1 MGTFAGQ
8 ALRIAFRRD
17 RGLTT
22 VMLSNSVSVIN
33 PLARELSAKIVY
45 YGPGLSGKTTSLQA
59 IYSAVRPERRGELV
73 SLATETDR
81 TIFFDFLPL
90 HVERVQGLGLRF
102 QLYTVPGQVFY
113 GATRRLVL
121 NGADG
126 VVFVADSQPNCTDSN
141 LESLESLRTNMSE
154 LGIDLDDFPL
164 AFQYNKRDLPNAL
177 PMDELSRALN
187 SCGAPEFGTCATA
200 GEGVLPVL
208 RAVTKLVIRS
218 LTEQQPAVR
227 RQIVDDD
234 DHEVPELDG
243 IARSVY
249 DMSRKLAAPAA
260 SLRPAPTPA
269 AAAASTPPGAN
280 ASAKDVVARPSA
292 ATLSFA
298 SLWPAARAPAIR
310 EIEDAIGR
318 GDAANAVR
326 SATTL
331 LAETIESLPG
341 PHGGAA
347 PGSKA
352 CLLGMDGGLY
362 LRVCRLATMP
372 PEALTEAD
380 ALLALHVLVSAR
392 FKVQTLGW

>member
-1 MGTFAGQ
+1 
-8 ALRIAFRRD
+8 
-17 RGLTT
+17 
-22 VMLSNSVSVIN
+22 VSVIN

-45 YGPGLSGKTTSLQA
+45 YGPGLSGKTTSLQS
-59 IYSAVRPERRGELV
+59 IYAAVRPERRGELV

-90 HVERVQGLGLRF
+90 RVERVQGLGLRF

-126 VVFVADSQPNCTDSN
+126 VVFVADSQPNCNDSN
-141 LESLESLRTNMSE
+141 LESFESLRTNMSE
-154 LGIDLDDFPL
+154 LGTDVEDFPL
-164 AFQYNKRDLPNAL
+164 VFQYNKRDLPNAV
-177 PMDELSRALN
+177 PMDELSAALN
-187 SCGAPEFGTCATA
+187 RFGAPEFGTCATN
-200 GEGVLPVL
+200 GEGVLTVL
-208 RAVTKLVIRS
+208 RGITKLVIRS

-234 DHEVPELDG
+234 EQELPELEG

-249 DMSRKLAAPAA
+249 DMSRKLAAPPIESQRPNSPPVAA
-260 SLRPAPTPA
+260 KPSPPPPAPSV
-269 AAAASTPPGAN
+269 AASTVAAQPDAAAQPN
-280 ASAKDVVARPSA
+280 AARF
-292 ATLSFA
+292 SFA
-298 SLWPAARAPAIR
+298 SLWPPAREAAIR
-310 EIEDAIGR
+310 EIEDAIAR
-318 GDAANAVR
+318 GDAALAVR
-326 SATTL
+326 AATGL

-347 PGSKA
+347 PGTKA
-352 CLLGMDGGLY
+352 SLLGLDGGLY

-372 PEALTEAD
+372 PEALTQAD

-392 FKVQTLGW
+392 LKVQTLGLW

>member
-1 MGTFAGQ
+1 
-8 ALRIAFRRD
+8 
-17 RGLTT
+17 
-22 VMLSNSVSVIN
+22 MLSKTVSVIN

-45 YGPGLSGKTTSLQA
+45 YGPGLSGKTTSLQSIHA
-59 IYSAVRPERRGELV
+59 AVRPERRGELV

-141 LESLESLRTNMSE
+141 LESFENLRTNMSE
-154 LGIDLDDFPL
+154 LGIDIADFPL

-177 PMDELSRALN
+177 AMDELSSALN
-187 SCGAPEFGTCATA
+187 EFGAPEFGTCATS
-200 GEGVLPVL
+200 GEGVLTVL

-234 DHEVPELDG
+234 DHEMPELEG

-249 DMSRKLAAPAA
+249 DMSRKLAAAVPT
-260 SLRPAPTPA
+260 LRPAPAPDVI
-269 AAAASTPPGAN
+269 ASAPPGLAVGAGTGTSTSTNAN
-280 ASAKDVVARPSA
+280 TNTGAQPAR
-292 ATLSFA
+292 LSFA
-298 SLWPAARAPAIR
+298 ALWPAARETAIR
-310 EIEDAIGR
+310 EIEDAVAR
-318 GDAANAVR
+318 GDASNAVR
-326 SATTL
+326 AATAL
-331 LAETIESLPG
+331 LAETLESLPG
-341 PHGGAA
+341 PHGAA
-347 PGSKA
+347 AGTKA
-352 CLLGMDGGLY
+352 SLLGLDGALY
-362 LRVCRLATMP
+362 LRVCRLDTMP
-372 PEALTEAD
+372 PEALTATD

-392 FKVQTLGW
+392 LKVQALGW

>member
-1 MGTFAGQ
+1 
-8 ALRIAFRRD
+8 
-17 RGLTT
+17 
-22 VMLSNSVSVIN
+22 VSVIN

-45 YGPGLSGKTTSLQA
+45 YGPGLSGKTTSLQS
-59 IYSAVRPERRGELV
+59 IYAAVRPERRGELV

-126 VVFVADSQPNCTDSN
+126 VVFVADSQPNCHDSN
-141 LESLESLRTNMSE
+141 VESFESLRSNMSD
-154 LGIDLDDFPL
+154 LSIDVEDFPL
-164 AFQYNKRDLPNAL
+164 VFQYNKRDLTNAV
-177 PMDELSRALN
+177 PMDELSSMLN
-187 SCGAPEFGTCATA
+187 RFGAPEFGTCATT
-200 GEGVLPVL
+200 GEGVLTVL
-208 RAVTKLVIRS
+208 RALTKLVIRS

-227 RQIVDDD
+227 REIVDDN
-234 DHEVPELDG
+234 HELPELDG

-249 DMSRKLAAPAA
+249 DMSRRLAAPIEAPHSVRPPAAKAA
-260 SLRPAPTPA
+260 SLAPPAASTREVPARPAP
-269 AAAASTPPGAN
+269 G
-280 ASAKDVVARPSA
+280 R
-292 ATLSFA
+292 LSFA
-298 SLWPAARAPAIR
+298 SLWPATRESAIQV
-310 EIEDAIGR
+310 IEEAIAKGEN
-318 GDAANAVR
+318 ANAVR
-326 SATTL
+326 AATVL

-341 PHGGAA
+341 PQGGAA
-347 PGSKA
+347 PGTKA
-352 CLLGMDGGLY
+352 ALLGLDGGLY

-392 FKVQTLGW
+392 LKVQTLGLW